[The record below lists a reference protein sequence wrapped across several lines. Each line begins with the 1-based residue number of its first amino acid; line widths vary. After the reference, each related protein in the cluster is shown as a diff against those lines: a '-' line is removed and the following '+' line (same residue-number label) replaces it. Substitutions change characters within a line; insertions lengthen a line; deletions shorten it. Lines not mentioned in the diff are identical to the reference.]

1 MRENYQRILLNK
13 INRLRRHERRTE
25 APMAF
30 LHHELSAENVV
41 IPFSLSLPA
50 SHIRPAL
57 PPFRWSSPRDEYR
70 SPRSPELSRQHL
82 PCL

>member
-1 MRENYQRILLNK
+1 MRENYQRNLLIK
-13 INRLRRHERRTE
+13 INELRENERGTE
-25 APMAF
+25 APMAL

-57 PPFRWSSPRDEYR
+57 PPFRWSFPPR
-70 SPRSPELSRQHL
+70 
-82 PCL
+82 

>member
-1 MRENYQRILLNK
+1 MRENYQRNLLIK
-13 INRLRRHERRTE
+13 INELRENERETE
-25 APMAF
+25 APMAL

-57 PPFRWSSPRDEYR
+57 PPFRWSFPPR
-70 SPRSPELSRQHL
+70 
-82 PCL
+82 